1 MLIKFTLENWLSFS
15 DSEEFSMIASR
26 EKQHGKRVPKI
37 AKYQM
42 RILPVA
48 AIYGGNDSGK
58 TNLFKALNFVKNL
71 IVKGTK
77 LDAPIPVETF
87 KLDSKSIELRAAQ
100 PRVL

>member
-48 AIYGGNDSGK
+48 AI
-58 TNLFKALNFVKNL
+58 
-71 IVKGTK
+71 
-77 LDAPIPVETF
+77 
-87 KLDSKSIELRAAQ
+87 
-100 PRVL
+100 